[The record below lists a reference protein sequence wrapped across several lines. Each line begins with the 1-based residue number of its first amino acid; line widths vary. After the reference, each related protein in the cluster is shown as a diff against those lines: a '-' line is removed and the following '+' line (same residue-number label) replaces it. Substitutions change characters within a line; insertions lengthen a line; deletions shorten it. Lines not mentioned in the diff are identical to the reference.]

1 MTWGTHCARCGRED
15 CRWERDG
22 TCQGTTKA
30 QGKPQDAFDLD
41 QALLDCAM
49 QNIAVRA
56 RQRRFEAI
64 HDVILLLGITI
75 SLTIAIMAGV
85 WCWLLVSGRV

>member
-1 MTWGTHCARCGRED
+1 MW
-15 CRWERDG
+15 
-22 TCQGTTKA
+22 TTSDTDKA
-30 QGKPQDAFDLD
+30 CTAAQDAFDLD

-64 HDVILLLGITI
+64 HDAILLAGITI

>member
-15 CRWERDG
+15 CGWECGG
-22 TCQGTTKA
+22 TCEGSA
-30 QGKPQDAFDLD
+30 VDASELD
-41 QALLDCAM
+41 RALLDCAL

-64 HDVILLLGITI
+64 HDAILLVGITI
-75 SLTIAIMAGV
+75 SLTIATMAGV
-85 WCWLLVSGRV
+85 FAWLIVNGRV

>member
-1 MTWGTHCARCGRED
+1 MTRE
-15 CRWERDG
+15 
-22 TCQGTTKA
+22 
-30 QGKPQDAFDLD
+30 KPQDAADLD
-41 QALLDCAM
+41 RALFDCAL

-64 HDVILLLGITI
+64 HDAILLVGITI

-85 WCWLLVSGRV
+85 WLWLLVNGRV